1 MTALATTAAPELERQ
16 DFEYLRTFL
25 LERSAMVL
33 GEDKRYLV
41 ASRLGPVA
49 RRYGMESIA
58 EMVHLIRQAQ
68 DSDVATSVMEALTI
82 NETLWFRDLKPFS
95 ALREDLIP
103 EVIRRN
109 QATRRLSVWSAAAST
124 GQEIY
129 SVAMLLRQDFPEL
142 DGWNCS
148 LVGTD
153 LSATVLEKA
162 RSGRFST
169 LEINRGLPVQMLT
182 RFFTRDGAHYVIDES
197 IRRMV
202 SFSQLNL
209 AGQWPV
215 LLPKFDIIFLR
226 NVLIYFDNNTKE
238 RIIALISKQL
248 APHGYLI
255 LGTAE
260 TVFSMSTGLI
270 GHTVAGTKVWQK
282 GPS

>member
-1 MTALATTAAPELERQ
+1 MTPVATSPPPEMERA
-16 DFEYLRTFL
+16 DFEFLRTFL
-25 LERSAMVL
+25 FERSAIVL

-41 ASRLGPVA
+41 ASRLAPVA
-49 RRYGMESIA
+49 RHYGLDSISQ
-58 EMVHLIRQAQ
+58 MVHQIRQTQ
-68 DSDVATSVMEALTI
+68 DTDVATSVIEAMTI

-95 ALREDLIP
+95 ALREELIP
-103 EVIRRN
+103 AVIERN
-109 QATRRLSVWSAAAST
+109 QARRRLSVWSAAAST

-129 SVAMLLRQDFPEL
+129 SVAMLLKQDFPEL
-142 DGWNCS
+142 DGWTCS

-169 LEINRGLPVQMLT
+169 LEVNRGLPVQMLT
-182 RFFTRDGAHYVIDES
+182 RFFTRDGSHYVLDES

-215 LLPKFDIIFLR
+215 LLPKFDVIFLR
-226 NVLIYFDNNTKE
+226 NVLIYFENNTKE

-248 APHGYLI
+248 APHGYLV

-260 TVFSMSTGLI
+260 SVFSMSTGLT
-270 GHTVAGTKVWQK
+270 GLSVAGMTVWQK
-282 GPS
+282 GAE

>member
-1 MTALATTAAPELERQ
+1 MTAIATTGAPELERQ

-49 RRYGMESIA
+49 RRYGMDSIA
-58 EMVHLIRQAQ
+58 EMVHLIRQAP

-109 QATRRLSVWSAAAST
+109 QAKRRLSVWSAAAST

-142 DGWNCS
+142 DDWNCS

-260 TVFSMSTGLI
+260 TVFSMSTGLTT
-270 GHTVAGTKVWQK
+270 HAVAGTKVWQK
-282 GPS
+282 GAS

>member
-1 MTALATTAAPELERQ
+1 MTTVATTPPPELERQ
-16 DFEYLRTFL
+16 DFEFLRTFL
-25 LERSAMVL
+25 LERSAIVL

-41 ASRLGPVA
+41 ATRLAPVA
-49 RRYGMESIA
+49 RHYGIDSIS
-58 EMVHLIRQAQ
+58 EMVHQIRQTQ
-68 DSDVATSVMEALTI
+68 DTDVATSVIEAMTI

-95 ALREDLIP
+95 ALREELIP
-103 EVIRRN
+103 AVIERN
-109 QATRRLSVWSAAAST
+109 QARRRLSVWSAAAST

-129 SVAMLLRQDFPEL
+129 SVAMLLKQDFPVL
-142 DGWNCS
+142 DDWTCS

-153 LSATVLEKA
+153 LSGTVLEKA

-169 LEINRGLPVQMLT
+169 LEVNRGLPVEMLT

-197 IRRMV
+197 IRRKV

-226 NVLIYFDNNTKE
+226 NVLMYFENNTKE

-248 APHGYLI
+248 APHGYLV

-260 TVFSMSTGLI
+260 TVFSMSTGLT
-270 GHTVAGTKVWQK
+270 GRSVAGITVWQK
-282 GPS
+282 GAE

>member
-1 MTALATTAAPELERQ
+1 MTTVATTPPPELERQ
-16 DFEYLRTFL
+16 DFEFLRTFL
-25 LERSAMVL
+25 LERSAIVI

-41 ASRLGPVA
+41 ASRLAPVA
-49 RRYGMESIA
+49 RHYGIDSIST
-58 EMVHLIRQAQ
+58 MVQQIRHTQ
-68 DSDVATSVMEALTI
+68 DTDVATSVIEAMTI

-95 ALREDLIP
+95 ALREELIP
-103 EVIRRN
+103 AVIERN
-109 QATRRLSVWSAAAST
+109 QARRRLSVWSAAAST

-142 DGWNCS
+142 DDWTCS

-169 LEINRGLPVQMLT
+169 LEINRGLPVEMLT

-197 IRRMV
+197 IRRTV

-226 NVLIYFDNNTKE
+226 NVLIYFENNTKE

-248 APHGYLI
+248 APHGYLV

-260 TVFSMSTGLI
+260 SVFSMSTGLT
-270 GHTVAGTKVWQK
+270 GHSVAGMTVWQK
-282 GPS
+282 GAA

>member
-1 MTALATTAAPELERQ
+1 MTAVAAQAPPDLERQ
-16 DFEYLRTFL
+16 DFEFLRTFL

-49 RRYGMESIA
+49 RRYGIESIS
-58 EMVHLIRQAQ
+58 EMVHHIRQMQ
-68 DSDVATSVMEALTI
+68 DSDIATSVIEALTI

-95 ALREDLIP
+95 ALREELIP

-109 QATRRLSVWSAAAST
+109 QATRRLSVWSAASST

-129 SVAMLLRQDFPEL
+129 SVAMMIRQDFPALE
-142 DGWNCS
+142 GWNCS

-153 LSATVLEKA
+153 LSATVLDKA

-182 RFFTRDGAHYVIDES
+182 RYFTRDGADYVIDES

-209 AGQWPV
+209 SGQWPV
-215 LLPKFDIIFLR
+215 LLPKFDIILLR

-248 APHGYLI
+248 APHGYLV

-260 TVFSMSTGLI
+260 TMFSMSTGLV
-270 GHTVAGTKVWQK
+270 GHTVGGTKVWQK
-282 GPS
+282 GAV

>member
-1 MTALATTAAPELERQ
+1 MTALATTGAPELERQ

-58 EMVHLIRQAQ
+58 EMVHLIRQAPE
-68 DSDVATSVMEALTI
+68 SDVATSVMEALTI

-95 ALREDLIP
+95 ALRDVLIP

-142 DGWNCS
+142 DDWNCS

-153 LSATVLEKA
+153 LSATVLDKA

-169 LEINRGLPVQMLT
+169 LEINRGLPVQLLT
-182 RFFTRDGAHYVIDES
+182 RFFTRDGAHYAIDES

-260 TVFSMSTGLI
+260 TVFSMSTGLTD
-270 GHTVAGTKVWQK
+270 HSVAGTKVWQK
-282 GPS
+282 GAS

>member
-1 MTALATTAAPELERQ
+1 VTALAPTQASELERQ
-16 DFEYLRTFL
+16 DFEFLRTFL
-25 LERSAMVL
+25 LDRSAMVL
-33 GEDKRYLV
+33 GEDKRHLV
-41 ASRLGPVA
+41 ASRLAPVA
-49 RRYGMESIA
+49 RRLGFESIA
-58 EMVHLIRQAQ
+58 EMIHVVRQIR
-68 DSDVATSVMEALTI
+68 DSDVATSVIEALTI
-82 NETLWFRDLKPFS
+82 NETLWFRDLKPFN
-95 ALREDLIP
+95 ALREELIP

-109 QATRRLSVWSAAAST
+109 QASRRLSVWSAAAST
-124 GQEIY
+124 GQEIF
-129 SVAMLLRQDFPEL
+129 SVAMLLKQDFPEL
-142 DGWNCS
+142 EGWNCS

-153 LSATVLEKA
+153 LSATVIEQA

-182 RFFTRDGAHYVIDES
+182 RYFTRDGAHYVIDES

-255 LGTAE
+255 LGSAE
-260 TVFSMSTGLI
+260 TVFSMSTGLT

-282 GPS
+282 GAV

>member
-1 MTALATTAAPELERQ
+1 
-16 DFEYLRTFL
+16 
-25 LERSAMVL
+25 
-33 GEDKRYLV
+33 
-41 ASRLGPVA
+41 
-49 RRYGMESIA
+49 
-58 EMVHLIRQAQ
+58 
-68 DSDVATSVMEALTI
+68 
-82 NETLWFRDLKPFS
+82 
-95 ALREDLIP
+95 
-103 EVIRRN
+103 
-109 QATRRLSVWSAAAST
+109 VWSAASST

-129 SVAMLLRQDFPEL
+129 SVAMMLKQDFPEL
-142 DGWNCS
+142 EGWNCS

-182 RFFTRDGAHYVIDES
+182 RYFTRDGADYVIDES

-209 AGQWPV
+209 SGQWPV
-215 LLPKFDIIFLR
+215 LLPKFDIILLR

-248 APHGYLI
+248 APHGYLV

-260 TVFSMSTGLI
+260 TMFSMSTGLV

-282 GPS
+282 GAV

>member
-255 LGTAE
+255 LGAAE
-260 TVFSMSTGLI
+260 TVFTTSTELI
-270 GHTVAGTKVWQK
+270 AHSVAGTKVWQK
-282 GPS
+282 GGL